1 MRRLTSE
8 TDSTSC
14 PPRPGP
20 TGPTGPTGEGGGG
33 AGTADG
39 EAGAAAGVSIQKGRR
54 EGGGEVM
61 KWSIQRNAMGFR
73 GEVYPE

>member
-14 PPRPGP
+14 PPR
-20 TGPTGPTGEGGGG
+20 TGTADGG

-39 EAGAAAGVSIQKGRR
+39 VADATAGVSIQKGRR
-54 EGGGEVM
+54 EGGGEVI
-61 KWSIQRNAMGFR
+61 KWSIQRNATGFR
-73 GEVYPE
+73 GDFYPE

>member
-14 PPRPGP
+14 PPRPGAA
-20 TGPTGPTGEGGGG
+20 GGGTG
-33 AGTADG
+33 AADG
-39 EAGAAAGVSIQKGRR
+39 VAGAAAGVSIQKGRR

-73 GEVYPE
+73 GDVYPE